1 MRHLT
6 RLGVTAQLTL
16 GKDQLAVDTH
26 FKDPAA
32 ALTERDGGA
41 ELPLELRRQTGGA
54 GLVVSNHAV
63 EDLDVHRRL
72 RGSPKSVPVGRNGGM
87 VAVPPEHAKE
97 CPLT

>member
-6 RLGVTAQLTL
+6 RLGVTAQLAL
-16 GKDQLAVDTH
+16 GKDQPAVDTH

-54 GLVVSNHAV
+54 RLVVSNHAV

-72 RGSPKSVPVGRNGGM
+72 RW
-87 VAVPPEHAKE
+87 
-97 CPLT
+97 

>member
-1 MRHLT
+1 LHHLT

-41 ELPLELRRQTGGA
+41 EFPLELRRQTGGA
-54 GLVVSNHAV
+54 GLVVSHHAILNRDLHGRLAVGGGV
-63 EDLDVHRRL
+63 ENWSNP
-72 RGSPKSVPVGRNGGM
+72 SPPSGVGKGPVNLL
-87 VAVPPEHAKE
+87 A
-97 CPLT
+97 